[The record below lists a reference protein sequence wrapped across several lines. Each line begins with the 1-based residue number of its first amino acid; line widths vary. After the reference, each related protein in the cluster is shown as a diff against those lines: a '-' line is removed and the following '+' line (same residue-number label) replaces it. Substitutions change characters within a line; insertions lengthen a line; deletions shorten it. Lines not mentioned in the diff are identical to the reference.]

1 MKKIISIF
9 LKTSLI
15 LVIIVSLLEIISFF
29 LLKFDH
35 IELFSVKNYKEKT
48 NDNRIFTLK
57 KDYDNDEMDH
67 LFEGRTFSIITSS
80 ERLRISKKNNL
91 NIKDKTDKQKFLFIG
106 DSVPFG
112 YGLDAEESLPFYF
125 QNYNKD
131 LIVFNG
137 AIPAY
142 SIAQTVERYNK
153 EFKDI
158 KNIKYIYL
166 HVSSPAQQ
174 YGMFGVD
181 WQASDSWTFVDQV
194 LRPYHLT
201 NISIPY
207 YGDSFFLDF
216 VRKKIVRRAA
226 KKKKLQ
232 TFKKQHNKQSDIKF
246 VNHLN
251 LNLDYL
257 YNLIKN
263 HSLILIL
270 SPISTPKFSAKNRT
284 VGYKRAIKLLNK
296 TFSDFSLKRSDV
308 LYFDVSSE
316 LNINSK
322 EMFLDYAGHLSK
334 KGAELMA
341 KKLTEFIK
349 KNNNLL

>member
-35 IELFSVKNYKEKT
+35 TELFSVKNYIEKT

-57 KDYDNDEMDH
+57 KDYDNDEFDH
-67 LFEGRTFSIITSS
+67 LYGRAFSIITSS

-125 QNYNKD
+125 QNYNKN
-131 LIVFNG
+131 LIVLNG

-166 HVSSPAQQ
+166 QVSSPAQD

-181 WQASDSWTFVDQV
+181 WQPSDSWTFVDQV

-216 VRKKIVRRAA
+216 VRKKIYRIAA
-226 KKKKLQ
+226 KKK
-232 TFKKQHNKQSDIKF
+232 N
-246 VNHLN
+246 
-251 LNLDYL
+251 Y
-257 YNLIKN
+257 
-263 HSLILIL
+263 
-270 SPISTPKFSAKNRT
+270 
-284 VGYKRAIKLLNK
+284 KLLKKN
-296 TFSDFSLKRSDV
+296 T
-308 LYFDVSSE
+308 
-316 LNINSK
+316 INSQ
-322 EMFLDYAGHLSK
+322 
-334 KGAELMA
+334 
-341 KKLTEFIK
+341 I
-349 KNNNLL
+349 

>member
-1 MKKIISIF
+1 M
-9 LKTSLI
+9 KTSLI

-35 IELFSVKNYKEKT
+35 TELFSVKNYIEKT
-48 NDNRIFTLK
+48 NDNRVFTLK
-57 KDYDNDEMDH
+57 KDYDNDELDH
-67 LFEGRTFSIITSS
+67 LYEGRTFSIITSS

-106 DSVPFG
+106 DSIPFG
-112 YGLDAEESLPFYF
+112 YGVDAEESLPFYF
-125 QNYNKD
+125 QNYNKN
-131 LIVFNG
+131 LIVLNG
-137 AIPAY
+137 AIPSY

-166 HVSSPAQQ
+166 QLLSPAPE
-174 YGMFGVD
+174 YGIFGID
-181 WQASDSWTFVDQV
+181 WQPSDTWANFSDQV
-194 LRPYHLT
+194 LRPYRLV

-216 VRKKIVRRAA
+216 LRKKIYRQAL
-226 KKKKLQ
+226 KKKKIGA
-232 TFKKQHNKQSDIKF
+232 FKKKQNKQSDIKF
-246 VNHLN
+246 VNYLN
-251 LNLDYL
+251 LNLNNL
-257 YNLIKN
+257 YNLTKN
-263 HSLILIL
+263 NDTILIL
-270 SPISTPKFSAKNRT
+270 SSANMPKFSVKNRT
-284 VGYKRAIKLLNK
+284 AEYERAMKLLNK

-308 LYFDVSSE
+308 LYFDISSE

-322 EMFLDYAGHLSK
+322 EMFIDYCCHLSG

-349 KNNNLL
+349 K

>member
-1 MKKIISIF
+1 M
-9 LKTSLI
+9 KTSLI

-35 IELFSVKNYKEKT
+35 TELFSVKNYIEKT
-48 NDNRIFTLK
+48 NDNRVFTLK
-57 KDYDNDEMDH
+57 KDYDNDELDH
-67 LFEGRTFSIITSS
+67 LYKGRTFSIITSG

-91 NIKDKTDKQKFLFIG
+91 NIKDKTDKQKFLFVG

-125 QNYNKD
+125 QNYNKN
-131 LIVFNG
+131 LIVLNG
-137 AIPAY
+137 AIPSY

-166 HVSSPAQQ
+166 QLLSPAPE
-174 YGMFGVD
+174 YGIFGID
-181 WQASDSWTFVDQV
+181 WQPSDTWANFSDQV
-194 LRPYHLT
+194 LRPYRLV

-216 VRKKIVRRAA
+216 LRKKIYRQAL
-226 KKKKLQ
+226 KKKKIGA
-232 TFKKQHNKQSDIKF
+232 FKKKQNKQSDIKF

-251 LNLDYL
+251 LNLNNL

-263 HSLILIL
+263 HSTILIL
-270 SPISTPKFSAKNRT
+270 SPISEPKFSAKNRT
-284 VGYKRAIKLLNK
+284 VGYDRAIKLLNK
-296 TFSDFSLKRSDV
+296 TFSDFSLKRNDV

-322 EMFLDYAGHLSK
+322 EMFLDYAGHLSG

-349 KNNNLL
+349 K

>member
-35 IELFSVKNYKEKT
+35 TELFSIKNYIEKT

-57 KDYDNDEMDH
+57 KDYDNDELDH
-67 LFEGRTFSIITSS
+67 LYEGRTFSIITSS

-125 QNYNKD
+125 QNYNKN

-137 AIPAY
+137 AVPAY

-166 HVSSPAQQ
+166 QLLSPAPE
-174 YGMFGVD
+174 YGIFGVD
-181 WQASDSWTFVDQV
+181 WQLNDTWANFSDQV
-194 LRPYHLT
+194 LRPYRLV

-216 VRKKIVRRAA
+216 LRKKIYRQAL
-226 KKKKLQ
+226 KKKKIGA
-232 TFKKQHNKQSDIKF
+232 FKK
-246 VNHLN
+246 
-251 LNLDYL
+251 
-257 YNLIKN
+257 
-263 HSLILIL
+263 
-270 SPISTPKFSAKNRT
+270 
-284 VGYKRAIKLLNK
+284 K
-296 TFSDFSLKRSDV
+296 TK
-308 LYFDVSSE
+308 
-316 LNINSK
+316 
-322 EMFLDYAGHLSK
+322 
-334 KGAELMA
+334 
-341 KKLTEFIK
+341 
-349 KNNNLL
+349 